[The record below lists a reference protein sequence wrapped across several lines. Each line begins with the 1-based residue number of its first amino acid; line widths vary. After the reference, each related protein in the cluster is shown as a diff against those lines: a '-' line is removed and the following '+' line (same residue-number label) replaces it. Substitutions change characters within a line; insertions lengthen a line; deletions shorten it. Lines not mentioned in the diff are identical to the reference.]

1 MSDEN
6 KNVSKF
12 KQEYYD
18 TFDMMS
24 QDEREELILI
34 QKIKSNVKYF
44 VGTDNIINKISELID
59 ASNTV
64 SFSSERNK
72 KYISKKNPLFI
83 LKVNKNKIKEK
94 LVYFNNDENCN
105 DYFVDNHLNTKY
117 ESDVRYIQ
125 DHIREEIIEPYSKWL
140 LDFLLDN
147 EKFMNI
153 CKENGLEEIK
163 LNKDILKL
171 IITTSAVMFAIK
183 VDLKN
188 NKVFL
193 EYAI

>member
-1 MSDEN
+1 MAEEN
-6 KNVSKF
+6 KNSKF

-44 VGTDNIINKISELID
+44 VGTEKIIEKISELID
-59 ASNTV
+59 DSNTV
-64 SFSSERNK
+64 SFSAERNR

-94 LVYFNNDENCN
+94 LVYFDNDEKCN
-105 DYFVDNHLNTKY
+105 DYFVDHHLNQKY
-117 ESDVRYIQ
+117 EKDVTYIQ

-163 LNKDILKL
+163 LNKNILKL

>member
-1 MSDEN
+1 MAEEN
-6 KNVSKF
+6 KNSKF

-44 VGTDNIINKISELID
+44 VGTEKIIEKISELID
-59 ASNTV
+59 DSNTV
-64 SFSSERNK
+64 SFSAERNR

-94 LVYFNNDENCN
+94 LVYFDNDEKCN
-105 DYFVDNHLNTKY
+105 DYFVDNHLNQKY
-117 ESDVRYIQ
+117 ERDVTYIQ

>member
-1 MSDEN
+1 MAEEN
-6 KNVSKF
+6 KNSKF

-44 VGTDNIINKISELID
+44 VGTEKIIEKISELID
-59 ASNTV
+59 DSNTV
-64 SFSSERNK
+64 SFSAERNR

-94 LVYFNNDENCN
+94 LVYFDNDEKCN
-105 DYFVDNHLNTKY
+105 DYFVDNHLNQKY
-117 ESDVRYIQ
+117 EKDVTYIQ